1 MSISGAP
8 TRVQR
13 AIQKGTNRPAG
24 ADFERR
30 RQQRVIA
37 TGDAAA
43 ITIAFAL
50 VTSVTV
56 AFGPLHGSELLY
68 TGAAA
73 AIGLFSLRAQGLW
86 RSHKIAVRWVELAG
100 IAKAS
105 AFILGGVLVID
116 RLLGPALRLRW
127 ITAAA
132 VLAFILLVAWRSV
145 FRSWLTI
152 SRRQGKL
159 VQSTIVIGTDE
170 RAMELVRIAEVH
182 PEAGTRIV
190 GIIGSQ
196 AEAEAAGRGELW
208 LAELADAEVVID
220 AEAPDKVIVSSG
232 DIAPVLL
239 ASLIRAEHAGGAEV
253 VVHAGLPG
261 IDATRLT
268 VSVIANEA
276 VLHVDASQPT
286 LLGRAFKRTFD
297 VIVAGVLLVV
307 TGPVMAVVALL
318 VKKEDG
324 GPVFFRQQR
333 VGRGGGEFG
342 MIKFRTMCVD
352 AEAKLAAMQADNQ
365 RSGPLFK
372 LARDPRVTKIG
383 HILRRTSLDEL
394 PQLLN
399 VVKGDMSLVGPRPAL
414 RREVDAFPD
423 ELHTRHDVRPGITG
437 LWQVEARDNPAF
449 DAYQRLD
456 LHYVENWSPALDVV
470 LLLGTAEQMMMRPFA
485 SKKHGEMIAAD
496 DADDASDTDDA
507 FATAA

>member
-1 MSISGAP
+1 MSTTGAP
-8 TRVQR
+8 TRMQR
-13 AIQKGTNRPAG
+13 AIQERTNRPAG

-30 RQQRVIA
+30 RQQRIIA

-43 ITIAFAL
+43 ITLAFAL

-56 AFGPLHGSELLY
+56 AFGPLHGSEVVY
-68 TGAAA
+68 TAAAA
-73 AIGLFSLRAQGLW
+73 AIGLLSLRAQGMW
-86 RSHKIAVRWVELAG
+86 RSHKIAVRWVELAA
-100 IAKAS
+100 IARAS
-105 AFILGGVLVID
+105 TFILGGVLVVD
-116 RLLGPALRLRW
+116 RILGPALRLRW

-132 VLAFILLVAWRSV
+132 VLAFVLLLAWRSI
-145 FRSWLTI
+145 FRSWLTVN
-152 SRRQGKL
+152 RRQGRL

-182 PEAGTRIV
+182 PEAGTRII
-190 GIIGSQ
+190 GIIGSH
-196 AEAEAAGRGELW
+196 AEAEAAGRADLW
-208 LAELADAEVVID
+208 LGELADAAGVTAVID
-220 AEAPDKVIVSSG
+220 AEAPDKIIVSSG
-232 DIAPVLL
+232 DIAPALL
-239 ASLIRAEHAGGAEV
+239 AGLIRAEHAGGAEV

-261 IDATRLT
+261 VDATRLT
-268 VSVIANEA
+268 VSAIANEA

-297 VIVAGVLLVV
+297 VVVAGTLLMVAA
-307 TGPVMAVVALL
+307 PVMAAVALL

-333 VGRGGGEFG
+333 VGRGSHEFG

-414 RREVDAFPD
+414 RREVDAFPA
-423 ELHTRHDVRPGITG
+423 ELHARHAVRPGITG
-437 LWQVEARDNPAF
+437 LWQVEARDNPEF

-456 LHYVENWSPALDVV
+456 LHYVENWSPGLDIV
-470 LLLGTAEQMMMRPFA
+470 LLLGTAEQMLMRPFA
-485 SKKHGEMIAAD
+485 SKTHGEMISAGP
-496 DADDASDTDDA
+496 TDDA
-507 FATAA
+507 FAAAA

>member
-1 MSISGAP
+1 MSTLGAP

-13 AIQKGTNRPAG
+13 AIQERTSRPAG

-30 RQQRVIA
+30 RQQRIIA

-43 ITIAFAL
+43 ITLAFAL

-56 AFGPLHGSELLY
+56 AFGPLRSTEVLY
-68 TGAAA
+68 TVAAA
-73 AIGLFSLRAQGLW
+73 TIGLVSLHAQGLW
-86 RSHKIAVRWVELAG
+86 RSHKLAVRWVELAG
-100 IAKAS
+100 IARAS
-105 AFILGGVLVID
+105 TLILGGVLVID
-116 RLLGPALRLRW
+116 RLVGPALRLRW

-132 VLAFILLVAWRSV
+132 VLAFVLLVVWRSV
-145 FRSWLTI
+145 LRSWLTI
-152 SRRQGKL
+152 NRREGKL
-159 VQSTIVIGTDE
+159 VQSTIVVGTDE

-190 GIIGSQ
+190 GIIGSL
-196 AEAEAAGRGELW
+196 AEAEAAGRADVWLGELV
-208 LAELADAEVVID
+208 DAEVVID
-220 AEAPDKVIVSSG
+220 AEAPDKIVVSSG
-232 DIAPVLL
+232 DIAPSLL
-239 ASLIRAEHAGGAEV
+239 AGLIRAEHAGGAEV

-261 IDATRLT
+261 IDATRLS
-268 VSVIANEA
+268 VSAIANEA

-297 VIVAGVLLVV
+297 IVVAAALLVV
-307 TGPVMAVVALL
+307 TAPVMAIVALL

-333 VGRGGGEFG
+333 VGKGDAEFG

-352 AEAKLAAMQADNQ
+352 AEAKFAAMQADNQ

-414 RREVDAFPD
+414 RKEVDAFPA
-423 ELHTRHDVRPGITG
+423 ELHARHDVRPGITG

-470 LLLGTAEQMMMRPFA
+470 LLLGTAEQMLMRPFA
-485 SKKHGEMIAAD
+485 SKKHGEMIGAD
-496 DADDASDTDDA
+496 QTDDVDDA
-507 FATAA
+507 FVTAA